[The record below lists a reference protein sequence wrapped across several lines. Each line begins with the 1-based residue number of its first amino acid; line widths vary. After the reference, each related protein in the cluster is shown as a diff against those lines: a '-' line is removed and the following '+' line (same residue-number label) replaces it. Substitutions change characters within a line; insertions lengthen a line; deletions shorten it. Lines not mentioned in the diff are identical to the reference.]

1 MVIYEMNEIL
11 ELFKQDYVALIM
23 TLLVIMVGVTSIVS
37 IIEKFSLIINR
48 PVRWLK
54 NRNDDHELLL
64 KTVNDL
70 AELHNKHEEDTKQ
83 SIRHDEM
90 IREDFKTLNATVNE
104 IIIRLDVMQNKIDAT
119 EMAKLKDKIVSYYR
133 KYSELGE
140 WERFEHDVFW
150 SLYDSY
156 INHGGNSFVKDDIEP
171 VMRKLKVKG

>member
-1 MVIYEMNEIL
+1 MSAIENIQQIDFISWIIVGFMFLSAFIAGYE
-11 ELFKQDYVALIM
+11 
-23 TLLVIMVGVTSIVS
+23 
-37 IIEKFSLIINR
+37 IICKFSEIIKKPIGMAKQR
-48 PVRWLK
+48 K
-54 NRNDDHELLL
+54 ADHELLI

-70 AELHNKHEEDTKQ
+70 KELHNKHEEDTKQ

-90 IREDFKTLNATVNE
+90 IRDDLKNLTNTVNDIAIKLE
-104 IIIRLDVMQNKIDAT
+104 DMQRKSDAT
-119 EMAKLKDKIVSYYR
+119 EMAKLKDKIVAYYR

-140 WERFEHDVFW
+140 WEKFEHDVFW

>member
-1 MVIYEMNEIL
+1 MSAIENIQQINFISWIIVGFMLLSAFIAGYE
-11 ELFKQDYVALIM
+11 
-23 TLLVIMVGVTSIVS
+23 
-37 IIEKFSLIINR
+37 IICKFSEIIKKPIGMAKQR
-48 PVRWLK
+48 K
-54 NRNDDHELLL
+54 ADHELLI

-70 AELHNKHEEDTKQ
+70 KELHNKHEEDTKQ

-90 IREDFKTLNATVNE
+90 ICEDLKNLTNTVNDIAIKLE
-104 IIIRLDVMQNKIDAT
+104 DMQRKIDAT

-140 WERFEHDVFW
+140 WEKFEHDVFW